1 MKNFKIRQLL
11 TVPSLLNIVGIAI
24 AIAAFYVL
32 ASIAD
37 FELTFN
43 ESIPQHQNIYQGC
56 YSLDGGQ
63 LTNNNMRPL
72 LENIGREIPSVEKYG
87 CISGWNSN
95 MYVKRQGIYH
105 QIEMSYSQCS
115 KSIFDVFGFQ
125 FVEGDTARFINS
137 QQMVVSRKL
146 AEKFGIK
153 VGDYVKADL
162 SNTDEIEIVAI
173 YETMEANTEFGHFG
187 AFRCLG
193 DRDIDNPGEW
203 SYNYY
208 FRLMDGTPRPE
219 YDSGMRE
226 RFRTLIKNFYKDEE
240 YVSEEELDNELDKFG
255 FEFVA
260 LDDLHLHSEIAGY
273 HRRAD
278 KNVTYTLVVLAV
290 FVILIAFINY
300 FNFFMARVPQRLR
313 SVNTRK
319 VLGSSRSSL
328 IMGIVGES
336 VIFTLVSM
344 VLAAVILFGVMPH
357 LLDGMVDM
365 DTTVYSNYKT
375 LAITILTAIVAA
387 VLTSLYPAIHITSIP
402 PAMALKGQM
411 TQSHDSIIRYFLIG
425 LQVTASVA
433 LIICSLFIDRN
444 NDYLRKRNIG
454 FNQDN
459 LLSTWAT
466 KKLGENRETVRTA
479 LLQNPDIIDIAW
491 TSSDLVTGS
500 RMSWGRQNLD
510 NTEETFYYSV
520 CPVSWNF
527 LDFMGIEMTDGR
539 GFTESDETSETGAI
553 IFNETARKAFQIN
566 TASRIQGHDG
576 QCELAGFCKD
586 FNFRPLQYDIG
597 NFAFYVFGKN
607 TWGWVLRKLYIRIA
621 PGANVPKTIS
631 YIRETL
637 TSIDPDYEIQN
648 SEISPYEQELA
659 QQYRFEKTV
668 ATMITLFTAIAI
680 IISVMGIFGIVL
692 FDTERRRKEIG
703 IRKVNGATVWEILL
717 MFNRKFFIL
726 TFVCSMIAIFM
737 SYKVTVVYFST
748 FTYHYDI
755 NIWVFIIGVLIAMVM
770 SVLVVCGASYR
781 AANENP
787 VDTLKSE

>member
-1 MKNFKIRQLL
+1 
-11 TVPSLLNIVGIAI
+11 
-24 AIAAFYVL
+24 
-32 ASIAD
+32 
-37 FELTFN
+37 
-43 ESIPQHQNIYQGC
+43 
-56 YSLDGGQ
+56 
-63 LTNNNMRPL
+63 
-72 LENIGREIPSVEKYG
+72 
-87 CISGWNSN
+87 
-95 MYVKRQGIYH
+95 
-105 QIEMSYSQCS
+105 
-115 KSIFDVFGFQ
+115 
-125 FVEGDTARFINS
+125 
-137 QQMVVSRKL
+137 
-146 AEKFGIK
+146 
-153 VGDYVKADL
+153 
-162 SNTDEIEIVAI
+162 
-173 YETMEANTEFGHFG
+173 
-187 AFRCLG
+187 
-193 DRDIDNPGEW
+193 
-203 SYNYY
+203 
-208 FRLMDGTPRPE
+208 
-219 YDSGMRE
+219 
-226 RFRTLIKNFYKDEE
+226 
-240 YVSEEELDNELDKFG
+240 
-255 FEFVA
+255 
-260 LDDLHLHSEIAGY
+260 
-273 HRRAD
+273 
-278 KNVTYTLVVLAV
+278 
-290 FVILIAFINY
+290 
-300 FNFFMARVPQRLR
+300 
-313 SVNTRK
+313 
-319 VLGSSRSSL
+319 
-328 IMGIVGES
+328 MGIVGES

-357 LLDGMVDM
+357 LLDGVVNM
-365 DTTVYSNYKT
+365 DTMVYSNYKT
-375 LAITILTAIVAA
+375 LAITILTAIAAA

-411 TQSHDSIIRYFLIG
+411 TQNHDSIIRYLLIG
-425 LQVTASVA
+425 LQVTASVT
-433 LIICSLFIDRN
+433 LIICSIFIDRN

-586 FNFRPLQYDIG
+586 FNFRPLKYDIG

-621 PGANVPKTIS
+621 PGADVQKTMD
-631 YIRETL
+631 YIRKTL
-637 TSIDPDYEIQN
+637 ISLDPDYETQN
-648 SEISPYEQELA
+648 TEVRTYQQEIW
-659 QQYRFEKTV
+659 QQYYDEVRV
-668 ATMITLFTAIAI
+668 ATMITLFTTIAI

-726 TFVCSMIAIFM
+726 TFVCSMIAILM
-737 SYKVTVVYFST
+737 AYKVTMIYFSSYV
-748 FTYHYDI
+748 YHYEI
-755 NIWVFIIGVLIAMVM
+755 NAWVFIIGVLIALVI
-770 SVLVVCGASYR
+770 SVLVVCSASYR

-787 VDTLKSE
+787 VETLKSE

>member
-56 YSLDGGQ
+56 YSMDGGQ

-115 KSIFDVFGFQ
+115 KSLFDVFGFQ

-173 YETMEANTEFGHFG
+173 YETMEANTEFGQFG

-203 SYNYY
+203 SYTYY

-226 RFRTLIKNFYKDEE
+226 MFRTLIKNFYKDEE

-319 VLGSSRSSL
+319 VLGSSQNIL

-344 VLAAVILFGVMPH
+344 VLAAVILF
-357 LLDGMVDM
+357 
-365 DTTVYSNYKT
+365 
-375 LAITILTAIVAA
+375 
-387 VLTSLYPAIHITSIP
+387 
-402 PAMALKGQM
+402 
-411 TQSHDSIIRYFLIG
+411 
-425 LQVTASVA
+425 
-433 LIICSLFIDRN
+433 
-444 NDYLRKRNIG
+444 
-454 FNQDN
+454 
-459 LLSTWAT
+459 
-466 KKLGENRETVRTA
+466 
-479 LLQNPDIIDIAW
+479 
-491 TSSDLVTGS
+491 
-500 RMSWGRQNLD
+500 
-510 NTEETFYYSV
+510 
-520 CPVSWNF
+520 
-527 LDFMGIEMTDGR
+527 
-539 GFTESDETSETGAI
+539 
-553 IFNETARKAFQIN
+553 
-566 TASRIQGHDG
+566 
-576 QCELAGFCKD
+576 
-586 FNFRPLQYDIG
+586 
-597 NFAFYVFGKN
+597 
-607 TWGWVLRKLYIRIA
+607 
-621 PGANVPKTIS
+621 
-631 YIRETL
+631 
-637 TSIDPDYEIQN
+637 
-648 SEISPYEQELA
+648 
-659 QQYRFEKTV
+659 
-668 ATMITLFTAIAI
+668 
-680 IISVMGIFGIVL
+680 
-692 FDTERRRKEIG
+692 
-703 IRKVNGATVWEILL
+703 
-717 MFNRKFFIL
+717 
-726 TFVCSMIAIFM
+726 
-737 SYKVTVVYFST
+737 
-748 FTYHYDI
+748 
-755 NIWVFIIGVLIAMVM
+755 
-770 SVLVVCGASYR
+770 
-781 AANENP
+781 
-787 VDTLKSE
+787 